1 MGKSKKQK
9 NYDSY
14 ISPGKWYLYKG
25 QRILFGLSFLT
36 FILNMSLIAAFN
48 ESLRKTALIS
58 ILLSAIFAIVQ
69 FVDSRKTNW
78 GWAYI
83 IILCVLF
90 HFFSAL
96 SIFSTELLFMKYI
109 WAGELILFA
118 VFIGLS
124 LYKKTKR

>member
-1 MGKSKKQK
+1 MGRSKKHK
-9 NYDSY
+9 NYDIY

-25 QRILFGLSFLT
+25 RRILFCVSIVT
-36 FILNMSLIAAFN
+36 FILNMSLIAGFD
-48 ESLRKTALIS
+48 ESMRKTALIS

-69 FVDSRKTNW
+69 FVDNRKVHW
-78 GWAYI
+78 DWPYI
-83 IILCVLF
+83 IILCAIF

-96 SIFSTELLFMKYI
+96 SVFSSELLFMRYI
-109 WAGELILFA
+109 WAGELILFS